1 MPSTHRLTDMKP
13 SEILMI
19 DAKRNPQGLDANGLA
34 ELIMSFKEKRG
45 ASVIQEGNTLMM
57 YHPISESHAEFHCFN
72 ADAPE
77 NLVKNVSKLY
87 VVLKKEGFKTA
98 ETSYDN
104 PKINDLIVR
113 TTNPENVNI
122 SQGKSHKYIAEVT
135 L

>member
-1 MPSTHRLTDMKP
+1 MLSTHRLTDMKP

-19 DAKRNPQGLDANGLA
+19 DAKRNPQGLDADGLA
-34 ELIMSFKEKRG
+34 GLIMSSKENNG

-57 YHPISESHAEFHCFN
+57 YFPINETHAEFHCFN
-72 ADAPE
+72 ADTPE

-122 SQGKSHKYIAEVT
+122 SQGEFHKYLAEVT

>member
-1 MPSTHRLTDMKP
+1 MKP
-13 SEILMI
+13 MEILII

-34 ELIMSFKEKRG
+34 GLIMSFKENHD
-45 ASVIQEGNTLMM
+45 ASVIQEGNTLIM
-57 YHPISESHAEFHCFN
+57 YYPNGEANAEFHCFN
-72 ADAPE
+72 ADTPE

-87 VVLKKEGFKTA
+87 EVLKKEGYKTA

-113 TTNPENVNI
+113 TTDPKNVKI
-122 SQGKSHKYIAEVT
+122 SQGQFHEYIAKVA